1 MSTKFRKVLSIAAA
15 TGKIGYV
22 FLIDGEPYDWG
33 VSPKASTSPKL
44 AHQHVAEWIDY
55 YQPQLLITER
65 IDPSSRKKDVSRA
78 LVNAIWKAA
87 QDAEMKWACVDR
99 IQTYQNKYIEAEAL
113 AARFPE
119 FKEWLPK
126 TRRLWESE
134 PRRTIIFEALSM
146 ALRVMDK
153 NYSTDRGIGK

>member
-1 MSTKFRKVLSIAAA
+1 MSTNLRNVLSIAAA
-15 TGKIGYV
+15 TGKVGYV

-33 VSPKASTSPKL
+33 VSPTASRSPKL
-44 AHQHVAEWIDY
+44 AYQHVTEWIDY

-65 IDPSSRKKDVSRA
+65 IGRHSRKKDVSRA

-87 QDAEMKWACVDR
+87 QDAEIAWACVDR
-99 IQTYQNKYIEAEAL
+99 NQNYQNKYVEADAL

-119 FKEWLPK
+119 LKEWLPK

-134 PRRTIIFEALSM
+134 PRRIVLFEALSM
-146 ALRVMDK
+146 ALSVMAK